1 MVSLLMKKG
10 SQKLMKQK
18 FFFIQIVMFYGK
30 SIQLV
35 QMENLL
41 LKIELFLEII
51 KLKYLEMDTVITV
64 SMLEMVG

>member
-1 MVSLLMKKG
+1 MKRV
-10 SQKLMKQK
+10 SQKLTKQK

-35 QMENLL
+35 KMENLL

-51 KLKYLEMDTVITV
+51 KSKYLEMDTAITG
-64 SMLEMVG
+64 SMPEMVG